1 MAPPDDGALVRV
13 AVDAQ
18 ADRPER
24 TFTYRMAAATTP
36 EPGSLVLVPYGGRLA
51 LGYLMPGQAEAVEA
65 PLSVEAVVS
74 DPLLTPD
81 LLALAEAIA
90 VRYRAPIGTT
100 LAAMLPPGLESRLER
115 RWEVLV
121 PSALHAGGNGTSG
134 SNGTPAIE
142 AGAIVTE
149 GQLRRLGS
157 RVNPRWIESRR
168 RAGALR
174 AAWRLRSPGTGP
186 RRIRILRRRPT
197 PGTPISGN
205 LQRALLDALGPGE
218 ATLPQLGERL
228 GRPAASLLPSARRLE
243 AAGWVE
249 LDWRASR
256 RDPMGHR
263 SPGKSTAD
271 LAPEQVAAVRAIA
284 DLAPSSELLL
294 EGVAA
299 SGKSDVMLA
308 AVEATLADQ
317 RDAIV
322 LVPELTLVPQL
333 ADRLNATVGP
343 ALSVLHSGLSAGER
357 HDEWRRIMDGE
368 AHVVVGTRSAIF
380 APLRRLGL
388 IILDEAHDTGY
399 KADRT
404 PRYDARWVA
413 AQRSTLT
420 GARYV
425 QATATPD
432 VTSVYRVRNGHAARI
447 RLATRRVGAV
457 PRVSIVD
464 MRAELAAGNRSVLS
478 DSLADGLAMLGS
490 GGEGFHQAILLI
502 NRRGAA
508 TFVLCR
514 DCGEPLRCQECLM
527 PLVHHLATAELRCHH
542 DGRTAAL
549 PSRCPHC
556 NSPRIRYFGAGTQR
570 VEAEVRARF
579 PGLRVARL
587 DSDAIAARR
596 RFESIYDDFV
606 GGRID
611 VLVGTQLAAKGLDL
625 PAVTL
630 VGVVAAD
637 VTLHL
642 PDYLAAERTFQL
654 LAQVAGRAGRGPQ
667 PGQVVIQT
675 YAPDHAAIVAASRL
689 DVDAFVDGELP
700 QRRAFGYP
708 PFGWLARLLVADAD
722 RNRGEERGQAA
733 AGAVSGTGVEVLG
746 PVPAWVPRRAGRWRW
761 QVVVKASTEETRAA
775 ALERVPPGIGI
786 DVDPAS
792 LL

>member
-1 MAPPDDGALVRV
+1 MSAPDDGALVRV

-24 TFTYRMAAATTP
+24 TFTYRLGPGTTP

-51 LGYLMPGQAEAVEA
+51 LGYLLAGQPDPVDAPLAVE
-65 PLSVEAVVS
+65 SVVS

-90 VRYRAPIGTT
+90 IRYRAPIGTT

-115 RWEVLV
+115 RWEVLE
-121 PSALHAGGNGTSG
+121 PAALAAASAGNGELG
-134 SNGTPAIE
+134 IGTIL
-142 AGAIVTE
+142 TE
-149 GQLRRLGS
+149 RQLRRLTADMS
-157 RVNPRWIESRR
+157 PRWLDSRR

-174 AAWRLRSPGTGP
+174 AAWRLRPPTAGP
-186 RRIRILRRRPT
+186 RRVRVVRRRGT
-197 PGTPISGN
+197 PGRPVSGP

-218 ATLPQLGERL
+218 ATTLPELGTRL
-228 GRPAASLLPSARRLE
+228 GRSASALLSPVRRLE

-249 LDWRASR
+249 LGWLTTR
-256 RDPMGHR
+256 RDPLGHR
-263 SPGKSTAD
+263 SPGQTTATD
-271 LAPEQVAAVRAIA
+271 LAPEQAAAIRAIA
-284 DLAPSSELLL
+284 DLAPAGELLL

-299 SGKSDVMLA
+299 SGKTDVILA
-308 AVEATLADQ
+308 SVEATLAAG

-322 LVPELTLVPQL
+322 LVPEVTLIPQL
-333 ADRLNATVGP
+333 ADRLHATAGP

-357 HDEWRRIMDGE
+357 HDEWIRIMGGD
-368 AHVVVGTRSAIF
+368 ARVVVGTRSAVF
-380 APLRRLGL
+380 APLRNLGL
-388 IILDEAHDTGY
+388 VALDEAHDMGY

-404 PRYDARWVA
+404 PRYDTRWVA
-413 AQRSTLT
+413 GRRAALT
-420 GARYV
+420 GARVV

-432 VTSVYRVRNGHAARI
+432 VVSVYRVRTGAARRV
-447 RLATRRVGAV
+447 RLATRRVGAAPQV
-457 PRVSIVD
+457 TIVD

-478 DSLADGLAMLGS
+478 ETLADGLARMAAGRQ
-490 GGEGFHQAILLI
+490 QAILLI

-514 DCGEPLRCQECLM
+514 DCGEPLRCPECLM

-542 DGRTAAL
+542 DGRTAVL
-549 PSRCPHC
+549 PTRCPNC

-570 VEAEVRARF
+570 VEAEVRSRF
-579 PGLRVARL
+579 PRLRVSRL
-587 DSDAIAARR
+587 DSDAVAARR

-606 GGRID
+606 AGHID

-625 PAVTL
+625 PSVTL
-630 VGVVAAD
+630 AGVVAAD

-654 LAQVAGRAGRGPQ
+654 LAQVAGRAGRGPLS
-667 PGQVVIQT
+667 GQVVIQT
-675 YAPDHAAIVAASRL
+675 YAPDHPAIRAASQL

-700 QRRAFGYP
+700 RREAFGYP
-708 PFGWLARLLVADAD
+708 PYGWLARLLVADAD
-722 RNRGEERGQAA
+722 RRRGEVRAEAA
-733 AGAVSGTGVEVLG
+733 ASAVAGPGVDVLG

-761 QVVVKASTEETRAA
+761 QVVVRAGTEDVRAA
-775 ALERVPPGIGI
+775 ALERAPAGIGI
-786 DVDPAS
+786 DVDPGS

>member
-1 MAPPDDGALVRV
+1 MSRPDDGALVRV

-24 TFTYRMAAATTP
+24 TFTYRMAPEFVP

-51 LGYLMPGQAEAVEA
+51 LGYLMAGVPDAVEG
-65 PLSVEAVVS
+65 PLPVESVVS
-74 DPLLTPD
+74 DPVLTPD

-121 PSALHAGGNGTSG
+121 PSALEGGGKAGGNGMG
-134 SNGTPAIE
+134 DIA

-149 GQLRRLGS
+149 GQLRRLGP

-174 AAWRLRSPGTGP
+174 AAWRLRAPTAGP
-186 RRIRILRRRPT
+186 RRVRVLRRRPT
-197 PGTPISGN
+197 PGTPVTGSF
-205 LQRALLDALGPGE
+205 QRALLEALGPGE
-218 ATLPQLGERL
+218 ATLPELGERL
-228 GRPAASLLPSARRLE
+228 GREAASLLAPARRLE
-243 AAGWVE
+243 AAGWVD
-249 LDWRASR
+249 LDWLTTR

-263 SPGKSTAD
+263 VPGKSAAD
-271 LAPEQVAAVRAIA
+271 LAPEQAAAVRAIT
-284 DLAPSSELLL
+284 DLGRGSELLL

-299 SGKSDVMLA
+299 SGKSDVILA
-308 AVEATLADQ
+308 AVEATLAEG

-322 LVPELTLVPQL
+322 LVPEVTLVPQL
-333 ADRLNATVGP
+333 ADRLNATVGS

-357 HDEWRRIMDGE
+357 HDEWRRIMSGE
-368 AHVVVGTRSAIF
+368 ARAVVGTRSAIF

-388 IILDEAHDTGY
+388 VVLDEAHDMGY

-404 PRYDARWVA
+404 PRYDTRWVA
-413 AQRSTLT
+413 AQRVALT

-432 VTSVYRVRNGHAARI
+432 VTIVYRVRTGQAARV
-447 RLATRRVGAV
+447 RLATRRVGALPQV
-457 PRVSIVD
+457 RIVD
-464 MRAELAAGNRSVLS
+464 MRAELAEGNRSVLS
-478 DSLADGLAMLGS
+478 GSLADGLAALGTP
-490 GGEGFHQAILLI
+490 GQQGILLI

-514 DCGEPLRCQECLM
+514 DCGEPLRCPECLM

-549 PSRCPHC
+549 PSRCPRC

-570 VEAEVRARF
+570 VEAEVRSRF
-579 PGLRVARL
+579 PRLRVARL

-596 RFESIYDDFV
+596 RFESIYDDFAA
-606 GGRID
+606 GRID

-625 PAVTL
+625 PSVTL

-667 PGQVVIQT
+667 PGRVVIQT
-675 YAPDHAAIVAASRL
+675 YAPDHPAIVAASRL
-689 DVDAFVDGELP
+689 DVDGFVDGELP
-700 QRRAFGYP
+700 RRQAFGYP

-722 RNRGEERGQAA
+722 RRRGEDRAQAA
-733 AGAVSGTGVEVLG
+733 AGAVAGAGVEVLG

-761 QVVVKASTEETRAA
+761 QVVVKAPTEEDRGA

>member
-1 MAPPDDGALVRV
+1 MLKPDDGALVRV

-24 TFTYRMAAATTP
+24 TFTYRMASGPPP

-51 LGYLMPGQAEAVEA
+51 LGYLMAGEPEAVEA
-65 PLSVEAVVS
+65 PLPVESVVS
-74 DPLLTPD
+74 GPVLTAD
-81 LLALAEAIA
+81 LLSLAETIAI
-90 VRYRAPIGTT
+90 RYRAPIGTT

-121 PSALHAGGNGTSG
+121 PSRLEASGNETSGNGMVD
-134 SNGTPAIE
+134 IE

-149 GQLRRLGS
+149 GQLRRLGV
-157 RVNPRWIESRR
+157 RVTPRWIEGRR
-168 RAGALR
+168 RSGALR
-174 AAWRLRSPGTGP
+174 AAWRLRPPTAGP
-186 RRIRILRRRPT
+186 RRVRVLRRRPT
-197 PGTPISGN
+197 PGTPVSGS

-218 ATLPQLGERL
+218 ATLLDLGERL
-228 GRPAASLLPSARRLE
+228 GRAPASLLPPARRLE
-243 AAGWVE
+243 AAGWVD
-249 LDWRASR
+249 LDWLTSR

-263 SPGKSTAD
+263 SPGKCAAD
-271 LAPEQVAAVRAIA
+271 LAPEQAAALRAIA
-284 DLAPSSELLL
+284 DAAAASELLL

-299 SGKSDVMLA
+299 SGKTDVILA
-308 AVEATLADQ
+308 AVEATLAGG
-317 RDAIV
+317 RDAMV
-322 LVPELTLVPQL
+322 LVPEVTLVPQL

-357 HDEWRRIMDGE
+357 HDEWMRIMGGE

-388 IILDEAHDTGY
+388 IVLDEAHDMGY

-404 PRYDARWVA
+404 PRYDTRWVA
-413 AQRSTLT
+413 AQRAVLT

-425 QATATPD
+425 QATATPA
-432 VTSVYRVRNGHAARI
+432 VTSVYRVRTGEAGRV

-457 PRVSIVD
+457 PQVSIVD
-464 MRAELAAGNRSVLS
+464 MRAELADGNHSVLS
-478 DSLADGLAMLGS
+478 RSLADGLAELGAS
-490 GGEGFHQAILLI
+490 GHQGILLI

-514 DCGEPLRCQECLM
+514 DCGEPLRCPECLM

-542 DGRTAAL
+542 DGRTASL
-549 PSRCPHC
+549 PSRCPRC
-556 NSPRIRYFGAGTQR
+556 TSPRIRYFGAGTQR
-570 VEAEVRARF
+570 VEAEVRSRF
-579 PGLRVARL
+579 PRLRVARL

-596 RFESIYDDFV
+596 RFESIYDDFAA
-606 GGRID
+606 GRID

-625 PAVTL
+625 PSVTL
-630 VGVVAAD
+630 AGVVAAD

-654 LAQVAGRAGRGPQ
+654 LAQVAGRAGRGPL
-667 PGQVVIQT
+667 PGRVVIQT
-675 YAPDHAAIVAASRL
+675 YAPDHPAVVAASRL

-700 QRRAFGYP
+700 QRQAFGYP

-722 RNRGEERGQAA
+722 RQRGEARADAA
-733 AGAVSGTGVEVLG
+733 AGAVAGPGVDVLG

-761 QVVVKASTEETRAA
+761 QVVVRAPTEEARAA
-775 ALERVPPGIGI
+775 ALERVPAGIGI
-786 DVDPAS
+786 DVDPGS